1 MTRYRTVV
9 ADPPWSYRSTDI
21 KKRTGTVPAGAEA
34 HYVTMSMEEI
44 AALPVADW
52 VEDDAHLYL
61 WVTNPKL
68 YGDRRGG
75 LTPADIVEAWGF
87 KYQTML
93 TWHKLGALGMGFY
106 FRGETEHVLFS
117 TRGDAPIPV
126 EIRERNWFEAPK
138 TGHSVKPDSFLD
150 MVERISPAPRLEM
163 FARRARL
170 CGWDYWGNESL
181 GTATLPA
188 A

>member
-1 MTRYRTVV
+1 VKRYRTIV
-9 ADPPWSYRSTDI
+9 ADPPWSYRSTAI

-34 HYVTMSMEEI
+34 HYATMTIDEI
-44 AALPVADW
+44 AALPVKGWAA
-52 VEDDAHLYL
+52 DDAHLFM

-75 LTPADIVEAWGF
+75 ITPADVIEAWGF

-106 FRGETEHVLFS
+106 FRGETEHVLYA
-117 TRGDAPIPV
+117 TRGAASIPV

-138 TGHSVKPDSFLD
+138 IGHSIKPDSFYD
-150 MVERISPAPRLEM
+150 VIESVTPEPRLEM

-170 CGWDYWGNESL
+170 WGWDYWGNQSL
-181 GTATLPA
+181 GTAEMEA